1 MNSVIMK
8 PVICIRLKT
17 MPKIRLRPKEFVAYY
32 LKAFPAALLF
42 LLFINFSH
50 ADTAIN
56 NTIGIEVTTHLGDKQ
71 TFQKGDVISFL
82 ISLDRDAYV
91 LMIYEDAEHNL
102 LQIIP
107 NRYRQINRY
116 DTGLFISVS
125 NRDEPFEFVVSP
137 PFGKETVWVFA
148 SEQSFE
154 ELQGMELEN
163 GLKKLSASLPDILA
177 KIRANQSKH
186 LYGEASTTI
195 STAAK

>member
-1 MNSVIMK
+1 
-8 PVICIRLKT
+8 
-17 MPKIRLRPKEFVAYY
+17 MPKIQPIFKVYSACS
-32 LKAFPAALLF
+32 LKAVAAALLI
-42 LLFINFSH
+42 LLIINFSH
-50 ADTAIN
+50 ADTAID

-107 NRYRQINRY
+107 NRYRQSNRY
-116 DTGLFISVS
+116 DTGLFISVP

-148 SEQSFE
+148 SEQSFA

-163 GLKKLSASLPDILA
+163 GLRKLSDSLPDILA
-177 KIRANQSKH
+177 KIRAKQSKH
-186 LYGEASTTI
+186 LYGETSTTI
-195 STAAK
+195 TTAAK